1 MKKIV
6 TLTMVAL
13 FLLGMFTFNV
23 SAQENVSV
31 YIDGTKIEFDVQP
44 QIINGRTLVPMRK
57 IFEEL
62 GAVVDWDNTT
72 QTAIG
77 TKGSTTIKIAIND
90 YTLYKNGIPNVLD
103 VPAQLIE
110 SRTLVPIRAISESF
124 GCKVDWDGNTSSV
137 YIATNTSNFNK
148 VSSYLKNNGTYMDEH
163 YSIKGGNILLSYAEK
178 ENLISLYQIE
188 DGQYEVILIISE
200 HGDVTYRYIDI
211 KASVQMEG
219 IFTAATLTDDRNN
232 LPYFSYNGS
241 SQIESLINE
250 QATLATKMSIMTT
263 DIVLYSNNS
272 NCSTSDLG
280 FVALSNLSTDDTEKN
295 TDKTSSNGKVP
306 TYSKF
311 PMVPDWGLVL
321 GDMLIQEF
329 EQDGGCMYIYTVTK
343 DSKELLVYMDAME
356 KSGYIKQNTSF
367 AQTIEGDKWSG
378 LKWKHSDK
386 SYPWVGFLMSEN
398 DSDPRTI
405 VFISYAENED
415 NKNEKRI
422 LEIEELIDEAND
434 AIKDIKADIKSFKKE
449 ISNIEADID
458 DLEETLNNAS
468 QEKTVR
474 VLTENGWVWEADSRL
489 TRPIEDA
496 IEELEI
502 DLEFYE
508 DLLDEAEST
517 LEELED
523 LKDELE
529 DELETLQ

>member
-6 TLTMVAL
+6 TLTMAAL
-13 FLLGMFTFNV
+13 LLLGIFTFNV

-44 QIINGRTLVPMRK
+44 QIINGRTMVPMRK

-62 GAVVDWDNTT
+62 GAVVGWFGDNQEIWANRGNITT
-72 QTAIG
+72 WMNIGKNSMYVNTAEI
-77 TKGSTTIKIAIND
+77 
-90 YTLYKNGIPNVLD
+90 VLD
-103 VPAQLIE
+103 VSPCIIDG
-110 SRTLVPIRAISESF
+110 RTLVPVRAISESY
-124 GCKVDWDGNTSSV
+124 GADVSWDGNTSTVSISTKNSPIRCFKCNG
-137 YIATNTSNFNK
+137 YGYYGNTSTCESFLNTLFTKYKQLKTEIATASISSKEMRETYNKYREAGYSCKNHMVNCSNKIIKCIDCNGTGILNSVDVSSSDANPTTQSKKFNK
-148 VSSYLKNNGTYMDEH
+148 ISAYLKNNGFYMDEH
-163 YSIKGGNILLSYAEK
+163 YGIKGGNILLSYAEK
-178 ENLISLYQIE
+178 ENIISLYQIE

-200 HGDVTYRYIDI
+200 NGDVTYRYIDI

-219 IFTAATLTDDRNN
+219 IFNSATLTDERQN

-250 QATLATKMSIMTT
+250 QATLAVKMAVMTT

-272 NCSTSDLG
+272 DCSTSDLG
-280 FVALSNLSTDDTEKN
+280 FVALSNLSTN
-295 TDKTSSNGKVP
+295 
-306 TYSKF
+306 
-311 PMVPDWGLVL
+311 
-321 GDMLIQEF
+321 
-329 EQDGGCMYIYTVTK
+329 
-343 DSKELLVYMDAME
+343 
-356 KSGYIKQNTSF
+356 
-367 AQTIEGDKWSG
+367 
-378 LKWKHSDK
+378 
-386 SYPWVGFLMSEN
+386 
-398 DSDPRTI
+398 
-405 VFISYAENED
+405 D
-415 NKNEKRI
+415 NKNPEQKPDNSKRI
-422 LEIEELIDEAND
+422 QEIEELIDEAND

-529 DELETLQ
+529 DELETLK